1 MGLSK
6 LKRMKNLP
14 LLLILTF
21 TIIIGCSKDS
31 NESSSLKVDKTANL
45 KGPGDSDTDI
55 LSDVKFKNLLIEIAY
70 VRGYAPTE
78 SAISDFTSLLN
89 QRIYKDDI
97 SIVYKELASPEKDSL
112 TIDEIADLETDNRTV
127 YNDGDTLGLYIY
139 FTDASA
145 SDDNPDE
152 DLVTLGAVYRNTS
165 MVIYEAT
172 IRKLASKSTLIGN
185 STVEAATLG
194 HEVGHLFGLVNLGTG
209 ENVDKSVN
217 EHEDPDAKSHCN
229 EQNCL
234 MRAELQFGWGMAKM
248 LTAKNGAIPGF
259 GTECLLDLQAN
270 GGR

>member
-1 MGLSK
+1 MM
-6 LKRMKNLP
+6 RMKKLP
-14 LLLILTF
+14 LLLILLVTVF
-21 TIIIGCSKDS
+21 LGCSKDGS
-31 NESSSLKVDKTANL
+31 ESSSLKVDKTANL
-45 KGPGDSDTDI
+45 KGPGDSDNDI

-70 VRGYAPTE
+70 VSGYAPTE
-78 SAISDFTSLLN
+78 SAISNFTSLLN

-97 SIVYKELASPEKDSL
+97 SIIYKELASPKKDSL
-112 TIDEIADLETDNRTV
+112 TVDEIADMEKDNRTV
-127 YNDGDTLGLYIY
+127 YNNGDTLGLYIY

-145 SDDNPDE
+145 SNDNPDE

-172 IRKLASKSTLIGN
+172 IRKLAAKSTLISN
-185 STVEAATLG
+185 ATVEAATLG
-194 HEVGHLFGLVNLGTG
+194 HEAGHLFGLVNLGTG
-209 ENVDKSVN
+209 EDIDKSVN

-248 LTAKNGAIPGF
+248 LTAKNGAIPSF

-270 GGR
+270 GGK